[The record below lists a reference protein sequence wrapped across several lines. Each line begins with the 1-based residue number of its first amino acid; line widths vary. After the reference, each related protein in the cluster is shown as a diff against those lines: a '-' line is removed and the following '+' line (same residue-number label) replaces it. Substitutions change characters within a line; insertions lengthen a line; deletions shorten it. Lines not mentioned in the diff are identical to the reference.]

1 MNKHEG
7 RSKVTGQVRAP
18 VLDDVAAAA
27 GPEVLPAEIAQ
38 PKRIGWSFYLK
49 LAVSALLIGY
59 ILSNANLQA
68 VGQAFANVDP
78 RWLILAFALQIPG
91 TALIAYR
98 WQGLLSAQGVNLPL
112 GYLIRSCWIAGFF
125 RQFLPSTVGGD
136 AIRAYDAWKAGAR
149 FSVAVT
155 SLMVDRLFGLI
166 ALVSFALIA
175 IGMSDDLGQR
185 IPWLAAWVSLGL
197 LGLTSVLL
205 ILFGPARGPVRM
217 VYWAISL
224 MPAAISKKLNTV
236 MEAIA
241 PYRGNIPAL
250 LRAFSLSVLL
260 QLILV
265 SFYWSIAMGFGF
277 DINFASFFVIVPLA
291 SIVMLAPISINGI
304 GLRESVFIFLLG
316 LWSVGENEA
325 LAFAWTE
332 YGIFLCV
339 GLTGGIVYALRRR

>member
-1 MNKHEG
+1 MDKDEG
-7 RSKVTGQVRAP
+7 RSNVTGQVRAP
-18 VLDDVAAAA
+18 ALDEVATASGSDA
-27 GPEVLPAEIAQ
+27 LPDEIVR
-38 PKRIGWSFYLK
+38 PKRAGWSFYLK
-49 LAVSALLIGY
+49 LAVSVLLIGY
-59 ILSNANLQA
+59 IVSNANLRA
-68 VGQAFANVDP
+68 VGQAFANADP

-91 TALIAYR
+91 TVLIAYR
-98 WQGLLSAQGVNLPL
+98 WQGLLAAQGTRLPL
-112 GYLIRSCWIAGFF
+112 GYLVRSCWIAGFF

-155 SLMVDRLFGLI
+155 SLVVDRLFGLI
-166 ALVSFALIA
+166 ALVMFALIA
-175 IGMSDDLGQR
+175 VGLSDDLGLR
-185 IPWLAAWVSLGL
+185 IPGLAIWVTLGL
-197 LGLTSVLL
+197 AGLVCVLF
-205 ILFGPARGPVRM
+205 ILFGPERGPVRL
-217 VYWAISL
+217 VYWAISK
-224 MPAAISKKLNTV
+224 MPAGISKKLNTV
-236 MEAIA
+236 MDAIA

-250 LRAFSLSVLL
+250 LRAFSLSVAL

-277 DINFASFFVIVPLA
+277 DIAFTSFFVIVPLA
-291 SIVMLAPISINGI
+291 SIVMMAPISINGI
-304 GLRESVFIFLLG
+304 GLREGVFIFLLG